1 MLLLSCRCR
10 HMVRE
15 RAKPDMMHY
24 PLPVQA
30 GTQKSI
36 VEPFMTVI
44 LLHRNASFLRP
55 WHHLWLQSIH
65 ERDQSGIASC
75 EKVRYSAEGRGE
87 IEGAYLC
94 ASRTLEDS
102 SFEKI
107 KRDRPFTAMATILD
121 AARQVEPLRDTQL
134 VTCHSFHQTSKSRRF
149 LQSL

>member
-1 MLLLSCRCR
+1 
-10 HMVRE
+10 MVRE

-94 ASRTLEDS
+94 ASRSLEDS

-107 KRDRPFTAMATILD
+107 KRDRSQQWP
-121 AARQVEPLRDTQL
+121 
-134 VTCHSFHQTSKSRRF
+134 
-149 LQSL
+149 QSWTLHDRLNL